1 MVFLPIFAE
10 VLAIL
15 CNIPRVETGIDLISV
30 SDPLRTRLSQSQK
43 IGRDRDKTKVYYIR
57 LDTHTTHKHT
67 HPATNETTMTR
78 LSTAATPEG

>member
-43 IGRDRDKTKVYYIR
+43 IGRDRDKTKVY
-57 LDTHTTHKHT
+57 
-67 HPATNETTMTR
+67 
-78 LSTAATPEG
+78 